1 MKMKKSRRT
10 FLRDTAC
17 GLTAAAVVNSLD
29 RLSLVNAMVS
39 QQPAVANDY
48 KALVCV
54 FLNGGSDCNNMVIDL
69 AQFAAYAAARGDS
82 STPAATPNL
91 GMPQSVLLPINPAG
105 GGQFGLHPNLS
116 PEVATPAQ
124 LPGLMKPWTDGKLAV
139 LANYGS
145 LKQPTTKL
153 QYQSNVGGAFRP
165 YQLFSHSDQVNQ
177 QMTSIVNTTG
187 QTGWAG
193 RIADST
199 GSLNGV
205 TILPMALSVSGSNLL
220 QTGAITRQIA
230 IGTGSLQSVLSLSW
244 NGPGSANPFCLGPN
258 NPPNIGCVSS
268 GSSTFRQLLGFD
280 RGQTLIRGASDTT
293 SAALNADQILNQ
305 PDPTLTATFP
315 GTGLGNQLRQVAK
328 LIKIKDTLGMHR
340 QIFFCQLGGFD
351 THTNETNTDP
361 TQPNNAG
368 GQGNL
373 LTQLSQAMRAFYE
386 EMNAQGNA
394 NNVTLFTI
402 SDFGRTFQAS
412 GSGAASVGSDH
423 AWGSHAFIMG
433 GAVLGGTLYGKYPTL
448 ALNSP
453 DDDGGNRG
461 RWIPTTSI
469 DQYAATLAQWYG
481 LPANLLTTI
490 FPNLSKFPTQNLGFL
505 G

>member
-1 MKMKKSRRT
+1 MKNSRRK
-10 FLRDTAC
+10 FLRDSAC

-29 RLSLVNAMVS
+29 RLSVISAMVQ
-39 QQPAVANDY
+39 QQPEVASDY

-54 FLNGGSDCNNMVIDL
+54 FLNGGSDCNNMVVPYTGYSDANGYDAVRTASGL
-69 AQFAAYAAARGDS
+69 AIPKTA
-82 STPAATPNL
+82 
-91 GMPQSVLLPINPAG
+91 LLQISPPGQG
-105 GGQFGLHPNLS
+105 GNVFGLHPNLS

-124 LPGLMKPWTDGKLAV
+124 APGLMKPWTDGKLAI
-139 LANYGS
+139 LCNYGS
-145 LKQPTTKL
+145 LKQPTTKA

-177 QMTSIVNTTG
+177 QMSSIVNTTG

-193 RIADST
+193 RIADNT

-205 TILPMALSVSGSNLL
+205 TILPMALSVSGTSLL
-220 QTGAITRQIA
+220 QTGATTRQIS
-230 IGTGSLQSVLSLSW
+230 IGTGSLSSVLSLAW
-244 NGPGSANPFCLGPN
+244 GGPAAANPFTSN
-258 NPPNIGCVSS
+258 SA
-268 GSSTFRQLLGFD
+268 FRQLLGFD

-293 SAALNADQILNQ
+293 TAALNADQILNQ

-315 GTGLGNQLRQVAK
+315 GTGIGNQLRQVAK

-340 QIFFCQLGGFD
+340 QIFFCSLGGFD

-373 LTQLSQAMRAFYE
+373 LTQFSQAARAFYD
-386 EMNAQGNA
+386 EMNAQGSS

-402 SDFGRTFQAS
+402 SDFGRTFQPS

-433 GAVLGGTLYGKYPTL
+433 GAVLGGAFYGTYPTL
-448 ALNSP
+448 DVNGP
-453 DDDGGNRG
+453 DDDGGKRG

-469 DQYAATLAQWYG
+469 DQYGATLAQWYG
-481 LPANLLTTI
+481 LPANLLTTV

>member
-1 MKMKKSRRT
+1 MTKTRRQ

-17 GLTAAAVVNSLD
+17 GLTAAAMVNSLD
-29 RLSLVNAMVS
+29 RLSIVNAMVQ
-39 QQPAVANDY
+39 QQPEVAADY

-54 FLNGGSDCNNMVIDL
+54 FLSGGSDCNNMLVPVDAEYASYNTVRGPSGL
-69 AQFAAYAAARGDS
+69 AISQQA
-82 STPAATPNL
+82 
-91 GMPQSVLLPINPAG
+91 LLPINPASG
-105 GGQFGLHPNLS
+105 RQFGLHPNLS

-124 LPGLMKPWTDGKLAV
+124 AAGLLGPWNQGKLAI

-145 LKQPTTKL
+145 LLRPTLKA

-177 QMTSIVNTTG
+177 QMSSIVNTTG
-187 QTGWAG
+187 QTGWGG
-193 RIADST
+193 RVADNT

-205 TILPMALSVSGSNLL
+205 TILPMSLSVAGGNLFE
-220 QTGAITRQIA
+220 TGASTRQIA
-230 IGTGSLQSVLSLSW
+230 IGTGSLASVLSLSW
-244 NGPGSANPFCLGPN
+244 SGPASANPFT
-258 NPPNIGCVSS
+258 S
-268 GSSTFRQLLGFD
+268 GSGFRQLLGFD

-293 SAALNADQILNQ
+293 STALSADQILNQ
-305 PDPTLTATFP
+305 PDPAITATFP
-315 GTGLGNQLRQVAK
+315 NSGLGNQLKQVAK
-328 LIKIKDTLGMHR
+328 LIKIKDTLGMKR
-340 QIFFCQLGGFD
+340 QIFFCSLGGFD
-351 THTNETNTDP
+351 THTNETAADP

-373 LTQLSQAMRAFYE
+373 LTQFSQAARAFYD
-386 EMNAQGNA
+386 EMGAQGNS
-394 NNVTLFTI
+394 NSVTLFTI
-402 SDFGRTFQAS
+402 SDFGRTFQPS
-412 GSGAASVGSDH
+412 GTGATAVGSDH

-433 GAVLGGTLYGKYPTL
+433 GAVLGGTLYGAYPTL

-469 DQYAATLAQWYG
+469 DQYGATLASWYG
-481 LPANLLTTI
+481 LPANLLTTV